1 MEQICNSLIKNG
13 VDINAAAYN
22 YESPVT
28 KLANNSSTLSTS
40 IEQANYLIKNN
51 AVINIKNSHGY
62 TPLMLA
68 VMKSNMEM
76 VKVLLDAWA
85 DKNIEDN
92 KGRTAKK
99 IAQDMMASGYYAPV
113 LKTIISIL

>member
-13 VDINAAAYN
+13 VDINAAAYY

-28 KLANNSSTLSTS
+28 KLANNSSTLSTN

-51 AVINIKNSHGY
+51 AVINIKNSQGY

-85 DKNIEDN
+85 DI
-92 KGRTAKK
+92 
-99 IAQDMMASGYYAPV
+99 
-113 LKTIISIL
+113 